1 MYYDDISSSH
11 AAQMHINFMFH
22 VWMFTQI
29 LFSLFFEQSVY
40 LNNRHVR
47 LYVRVFVFSHV
58 SLASIF
64 LPTVGKQKFCSPK
77 LLLFSEIALHIVC
90 AHCVFLKW

>member
-1 MYYDDISSSH
+1 
-11 AAQMHINFMFH
+11 
-22 VWMFTQI
+22 MFTQI

-58 SLASIF
+58 PSASIF

-90 AHCVFLKW
+90 AHCVFLK